1 MGKVLNKFKILT
13 YNVGIIRK
21 DAAAIIESG
30 IDNGDITWLEHPY
43 KDRFFADP
51 FLIKETENKYYIL
64 VEEYLFYEEKGKI
77 SVLIIDKERF
87 SLLEKKNVIE
97 EPYHL
102 SFPFCNLNGNT
113 IIPESVASGKTY
125 EYIIDPE
132 TFRVLE
138 KREILNEGLIDGVY
152 YSDGI
157 SRWLLASHKENP
169 KEDLYL
175 YKEHEGCFIP
185 VNNGECIF
193 SSIRFTRGAG
203 LFFERGG
210 VLYRPVQDSEKRYGY
225 QTNIMRVDHI
235 GDDGIVAEKVKTV
248 NSFNNGPFNE
258 TMHTFNSY
266 DGFVIVDGSKDVIRF
281 PMKAVYKAI
290 KRIKSRKY

>member
-51 FLIKETENKYYIL
+51 FLIRETENKYYLL

-87 SLLEKKNVIE
+87 SLIEKKNVIE

-157 SRWLLASHKENP
+157 SRWLLASHKTNP
-169 KEDLYL
+169 KEDLFL
-175 YKEHEGCFIP
+175 YKEIDGTFIP
-185 VNNGECIF
+185 MNNGKCIS

-210 VLYRPVQDSEKRYGY
+210 SLYRPVQDSEKRYGY
-225 QTNIMRVDHI
+225 QTNIMRVTQI
-235 GDDGIVAEKVKTV
+235 GDDGIVAEKVQTV
-248 NSFNNGPFNE
+248 NSFNNGPYNE
-258 TMHTFNSY
+258 TMHTFNAY
-266 DGFVIVDGSKDVIRF
+266 DGFVIVDGSKDIVRF

-290 KRIKSRKY
+290 KRSKHRKH

>member
-1 MGKVLNKFKILT
+1 MGKLLNKFKILT
-13 YNVGIIRK
+13 YNIGIIRK
-21 DAAAIIESG
+21 DAASIIESG
-30 IDNGDITWLEHPY
+30 VDKGDIIWLKHPY

-51 FLIKETENKYYIL
+51 FLIKEDEKSYFIL

-77 SVLIIDKERF
+77 SVLIIDKDSF
-87 SLLEKKNVIE
+87 SLIEKKTVIE

-102 SFPFCNLNGNT
+102 SFPFCNQDGNT
-113 IIPESVASGKTY
+113 IIPEAVASGNTN
-125 EYIIDPE
+125 EYIIDLN

-138 KREILNEGLIDGVY
+138 KREILKEGLIDGVY
-152 YSDGI
+152 YSDGA
-157 SRWLLASHKENP
+157 SRWLLASHKTNP

-175 YKEHEGCFIP
+175 YKELDGRFIP
-185 VNNGECIF
+185 LNGGKCIA

-210 VLYRPVQDSEKRYGY
+210 MLFRPVQDSEKRYGY

-235 GDDGIVAEKVKTV
+235 GDDGIVTEKVQTI
-248 NSFNNGPFNE
+248 NSFENGPFNE
-258 TMHTFNSY
+258 TMHTFNAY
-266 DGFVIVDGSKDVIRF
+266 DGFVIVDGSKDTVRF

-290 KRIKSRKY
+290 KHAKSRKH